1 MGTLNEE
8 MKKLDPHETLQKSDI
23 VIGNYKFERKSPT
36 EEWLITEVSQ
46 MSSIEAWHPIFRIRW
61 KGRLMIA
68 TKAGIDFYKVL
79 RIDYMTDYIALMI
92 IIAFLW
98 NSTTESELFRTELF
112 Q

>member
-1 MGTLNEE
+1 MATLKDE
-8 MKKLDPHETLQKSDI
+8 MEKHNPHETLQKSDI
-23 VIGNYKFERKSPT
+23 VIGNYKFERESPT

-46 MSSIEAWHPIFRIRW
+46 MSSIDAWHPIFRFRW

-79 RIDYMTDYIALMI
+79 RIDYMTDYIAFMI